1 MSQYSLEARW
11 SCLRRYV
18 GVRINLFRAMHDA
31 RFFLADDQSVV
42 ATRLGD
48 YALTAC
54 VAFDEVF
61 SYYYVRDCSWYRSDL
76 SRLTDDDI
84 PEPVQH
90 DLLGQFLTVLG

>member
-18 GVRINLFRAMHDA
+18 GLRVNLFRAMHDI
-31 RFFLADDQSVV
+31 RFFLADDHSVI
-42 ATRLGD
+42 ATRLGE

-54 VAFDEVF
+54 VAFDDAF

-76 SRLTDDDI
+76 SRLTDDEI
-84 PEPVQH
+84 PDHVRH
-90 DLLGQFLTVLG
+90 DLLRQFLSVLG

>member
-18 GVRINLFRAMHDA
+18 GLRINLFRTMHDA

-54 VAFDEVF
+54 VAFDVVF
-61 SYYYVRDCSWYRSDL
+61 SYHYIRDCSWYRSDL
-76 SRLTDDDI
+76 TKLEDDDV
-84 PEPVQH
+84 PEAVR
-90 DLLGQFLTVLG
+90 DELLRHFLSVLG

>member
-18 GVRINLFRAMHDA
+18 GLRINLFRAMHDG
-31 RFFLADDQSVV
+31 RFFLADDQSVL
-42 ATRLGD
+42 ATRIGD

-54 VAFDEVF
+54 VTFDDAF

-76 SRLTDDDI
+76 SRLADEDVPDH
-84 PEPVQH
+84 VRH
-90 DLLGQFLTVLG
+90 DLLQQFVSVLG